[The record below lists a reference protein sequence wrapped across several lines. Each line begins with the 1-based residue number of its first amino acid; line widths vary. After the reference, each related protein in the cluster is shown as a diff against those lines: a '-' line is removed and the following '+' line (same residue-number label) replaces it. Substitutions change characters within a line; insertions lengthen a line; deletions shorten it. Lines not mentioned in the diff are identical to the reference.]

1 MSTEAKYHISVMP
14 EEVIEYLV
22 KKPDGVYVDATFGE
36 GGHSLL
42 ILEQFP
48 QAQVIGI
55 DKDIQILKW
64 GEERLKPYEGRL
76 KLFRANYTDIDLV
89 LSGLGINKID
99 GILFDLGVSSYQ
111 LDYEDRGFSFQTDG
125 PLDMRMD
132 VDSGKSARDVLNTL
146 EQTELEEIIREYGEE
161 RFARSISKRICANR
175 PLNTTKD
182 LVQSVKEGIP
192 AQVRHKMRKNFATRT
207 FQAIRIHVNRE
218 LDELTNGLEKSLG
231 VLNTDGRIV
240 VLSFHSLEDRIVKN
254 FFRDKKREGVLD
266 VLTKKPLVPTESE
279 ITLNRR
285 SRSTKMRSARLK
297 GES

>member
-1 MSTEAKYHISVMP
+1 MP

-22 KKPDGVYVDATFGE
+22 KKPDGVFLDATFGE

-42 ILEQFP
+42 ILEHFP
-48 QAQVIGI
+48 QARVIGI

-64 GEERLKPYEGRL
+64 GEERLKLFEGRL
-76 KLFRANYTDIDLV
+76 KLFRANYTDMDIILN
-89 LSGLGINKID
+89 GLGIDKID

-132 VDSGKSARDVLNTL
+132 VDSGKSARQVLNSL
-146 EQTELEEIIREYGEE
+146 EQEELEEIIREYGEE

-175 PLNTTKD
+175 PLNTTGD

-192 AQVRHKMRKNFATRT
+192 AEVRNKMKKNFATRT
-207 FQAIRIHVNRE
+207 FQAIRIFVNRE
-218 LDELTNGLEKSLG
+218 LDELTNGLEKSLDI
-231 VLNTDGRIV
+231 LDTDGRIV

-254 FFRDKKREGVLD
+254 FFRSKKREGVLD
-266 VLTKKPLVPTESE
+266 VLTKKPLVPSE
-279 ITLNRR
+279 GEIALNRR
-285 SRSTKMRSARLK
+285 SRSTKMRAAQLK